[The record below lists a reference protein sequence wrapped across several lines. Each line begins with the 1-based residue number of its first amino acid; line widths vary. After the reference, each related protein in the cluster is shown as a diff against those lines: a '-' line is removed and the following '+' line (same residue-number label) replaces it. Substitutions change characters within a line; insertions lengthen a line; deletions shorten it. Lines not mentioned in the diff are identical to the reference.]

1 MAKYRIGITEA
12 GDAGLDLSWVD
23 KLNDVDGAV
32 VITKQITDSF
42 INAALTNQEKL
53 IIHLTCTR

>member
-42 INAALTNQEKL
+42 INAAQIGRASCRE
-53 IIHLTCTR
+53 RV

>member
-1 MAKYRIGITEA
+1 MAKYIIGITEA

-23 KLNDVDGAV
+23 KLHNVDGAV

-42 INAALTNQEKL
+42 INAALTN
-53 IIHLTCTR
+53 